1 MRGSIMFT
9 VGGVSKQKGVYKV
22 RFANDLVTRI
32 KNLIKDGQEDINI
45 VNLPNP
51 MEKGEVVKYLM
62 TQEAFMSKPEYAAAL
77 ESANAKYNGSKVVRI
92 AGVKVKTTVSSPE
105 LVTE

>member
-1 MRGSIMFT
+1 MFQ
-9 VGGVSKQKGVYKV
+9 VAGVSKQKGVYKV
-22 RFANDLVTRI
+22 RFANDLVSRV
-32 KNLIKDGQEDINI
+32 KNLIKDGQEDINL

-62 TQEAFMSKPEYAAAL
+62 SQDSFMAKPEWRAAI
-77 ESANAKYNGSKVVRI
+77 ESANQKYNGSKTVKI
-92 AGVKVKTTVSSPE
+92 AGVTVKTTVSSPE